1 MDIQKNIIDWL
12 KTLKGWQT
20 ELAYRVLTKEIEE
33 TDVIDIIAMVKSN
46 ANFEN
51 KCFPNIVNSEN
62 EKQVKLLSIESIQ
75 NIEGL
80 APRNSL
86 KFDKDKNLTVIYGS
100 NGSGKSGYTK
110 IHKISG
116 KDE

>member
-51 KCFPNIVNSEN
+51 KCFPNIVRHCPRFCVNR
-62 EKQVKLLSIESIQ
+62 KLEDSSFILESC
-75 NIEGL
+75 G
-80 APRNSL
+80 
-86 KFDKDKNLTVIYGS
+86 TV
-100 NGSGKSGYTK
+100 
-110 IHKISG
+110 H
-116 KDE
+116 DFV